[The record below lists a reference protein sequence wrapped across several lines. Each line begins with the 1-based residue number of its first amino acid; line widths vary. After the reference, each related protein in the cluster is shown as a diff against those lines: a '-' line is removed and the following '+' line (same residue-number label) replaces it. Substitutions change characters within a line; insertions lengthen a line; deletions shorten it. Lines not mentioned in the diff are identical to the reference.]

1 MKIKKN
7 IAISESGFVFN
18 ATNGDSFSANEI
30 GAEVLRK
37 LQEGKSLDEVT
48 GAILEKYDIDS
59 DTCEKD
65 VYDFAKTLQQFKLA
79 EGQNDDEFQK

>member
-1 MKIKKN
+1 MKLKKN

-18 ATNGDSFSANEI
+18 ATNGDSFSANDT

-37 LQEGKSLDEVT
+37 LQEGLSVKEV
-48 GAILEKYDIDS
+48 AEALMKKYDVAA

-65 VYDFAKTLQQFKLA
+65 VFDFAKILEQFKLA
-79 EGQNDDEFQK
+79 EK

>member
-1 MKIKKN
+1 MKLKKN

-18 ATNGDSFSANEI
+18 STNGDSFSANDT

-37 LQEGKSLDEVT
+37 LQEGLSVKRVAET
-48 GAILEKYDIDS
+48 IMEKYDVDA

-65 VYDFAKTLQQFKLA
+65 VYDFVKILEQFKLA
-79 EGQNDDEFQK
+79 EE